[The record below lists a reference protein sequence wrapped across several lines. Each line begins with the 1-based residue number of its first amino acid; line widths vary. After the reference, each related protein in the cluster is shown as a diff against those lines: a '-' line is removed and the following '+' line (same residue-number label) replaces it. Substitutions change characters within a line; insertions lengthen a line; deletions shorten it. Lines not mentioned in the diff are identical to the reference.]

1 MKLSHHQHVKD
12 DDRRQRQDHRPD
24 ADGPDDVFGGKAL
37 LSGVV
42 MRRRIILIVQ
52 DRPRDFF
59 AYGLNDTRDVL
70 KFRAASAL
78 AF

>member
-1 MKLSHHQHVKD
+1 
-12 DDRRQRQDHRPD
+12 
-24 ADGPDDVFGGKAL
+24 L

-42 MRRRIILIVQ
+42 IRRRIILIVQ

-59 AYGLNDTRDVL
+59 AYGGNDTRDDL
-70 KFRAASAL
+70 KFRAARAL